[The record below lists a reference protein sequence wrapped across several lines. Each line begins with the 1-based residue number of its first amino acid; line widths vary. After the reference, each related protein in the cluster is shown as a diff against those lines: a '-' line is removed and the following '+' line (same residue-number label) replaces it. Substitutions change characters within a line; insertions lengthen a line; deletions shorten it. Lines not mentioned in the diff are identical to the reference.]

1 MRMVDYA
8 KTFSSRI
15 ESAKAISRKVDADK
29 VEKFLATLDF
39 VGDME
44 RYDDVMNGR
53 SLTLYELDPKF
64 AVLVKPRGIYID
76 ANLSARDLRSKTT
89 TTVNVESIMT
99 PHEFAEIQI
108 EILGMFKKSPN
119 FDTNLSKAS
128 DWVILTDVKDRIIND
143 GMIHAPEGDSWM
155 VPVETVVSPMYNSYY
170 YNYPEDEY
178 MLKVFTELCLSLKA

>member
-1 MRMVDYA
+1 MRMVNYA

-15 ESAKAISRKVDADK
+15 ESAKAISRKVNEDGVK
-29 VEKFLATLDF
+29 RFLATLDF
-39 VGDME
+39 VGDMD
-44 RYDDVMNGR
+44 RYDDVLNGR

-64 AVLVKPRGIYID
+64 SALIKPRGIYID
-76 ANLSARDLRSKTT
+76 ANLSARDLRVKTT
-89 TTVNVESIMT
+89 NTVEFDFIMT

-108 EILGMFKKSPN
+108 EILGMFKKSPK
-119 FDTNLSKAS
+119 FETDLSKAS
-128 DWVILTDVKDRIIND
+128 EWMTLSDIKDRIMCD
-143 GMIHAPEGDSWM
+143 GMIHAPENASWM